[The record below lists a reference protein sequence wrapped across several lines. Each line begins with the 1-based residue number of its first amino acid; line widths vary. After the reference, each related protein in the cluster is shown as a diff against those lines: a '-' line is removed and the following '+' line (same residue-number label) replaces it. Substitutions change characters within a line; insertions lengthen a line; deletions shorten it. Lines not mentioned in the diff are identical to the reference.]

1 MIISDFKWN
10 IAGHRKIAHFLQKS
24 IVNKRIAHAY
34 LFVGPESVG
43 KTRMAEYFSAS
54 LLCQGE
60 GKIPCQKCV
69 YCQQFFKKIYP
80 DLYLIEKKEGKKNV
94 SIDQI
99 RDLRGKLSKRSF
111 LNSYKIAIIKEAE
124 TLNREGWNALLKTL
138 EEPSE
143 NTIIILITA
152 NLKNLPETIISR
164 SQLIKFLT
172 VNKQEI
178 YNYFLQ
184 EYNLPVKKAEILS
197 SLCHGRPGLGI
208 KFIEDKK
215 LLEIYEDKASSLFEI
230 INTNQL
236 SDKFGQ
242 LDSLVKSKLTFLEAR
257 ESWQN
262 LLSIW
267 VLLLRD
273 CLLFKTANH
282 KFIINNFAQ
291 KELEVL
297 AKSYSLEKIKSLLQN
312 TIKTKNYL
320 YQNINPRL
328 AIENL
333 ILNF

>member
-1 MIISDFKWN
+1 MRTPDFKWN
-10 IAGHRKIAHFLQKS
+10 LAGHEKIAHFLQKS
-24 IVNKRIAHAY
+24 IINNRIAHAY
-34 LFVGPESVG
+34 LFVGPEGVG
-43 KTRMAEYFSAS
+43 KTRVAEYFSAS

-60 GKIPCQKCV
+60 GQIPCQKCV

-80 DLYLIEKKEGKKNV
+80 DLYLIEKEEGKKNV

-143 NTIIILITA
+143 KTIIILITT
-152 NLKNLPETIISR
+152 NLKSLPETIISR

-178 YNYFLQ
+178 YNYFLK
-184 EYNLPVKKAEILS
+184 EYNLPAKKAEILS
-197 SLCHGRPGLGI
+197 SLCQGRPGVGI

-215 LLEIYEDKASSLFEI
+215 LLETYENKASSLFEI
-230 INTNQL
+230 IHANQL
-236 SDKFGQ
+236 NDKFGQ
-242 LDSLVKSKLTFLEAR
+242 LDNLVKGKLTFLEAR
-257 ESWQN
+257 ENWQN
-262 LLSIW
+262 LLSVWTLI
-267 VLLLRD
+267 LRD
-273 CLLFKTANH
+273 CLLLKTANH
-282 KFIINNFAQ
+282 QFMINNFAQ
-291 KELEVL
+291 KELEIL
-297 AKSYSLEKIKSLLQN
+297 AKNYSLEKIKNLLQK
-312 TIKTKNYL
+312 IIQTKNYL